1 MYNALFREFLT
12 FMMEDPRNITA
23 CMPLHFIAKNVERMG
38 GYCTLMVEQVTYLV
52 TGAHPDEARTKADET
67 SMRVEG

>member
-1 MYNALFREFLT
+1 
-12 FMMEDPRNITA
+12 
-23 CMPLHFIAKNVERMG
+23 MG
-38 GYCTLMVEQVTYLV
+38 DYSTLMVEQVTYLV